1 MSRDFDV
8 IVSGAGV
15 AGASVAAALA
25 LRGVAAASRI
35 ALVAEQFISRPEP
48 GADWDLRVFALSRAS
63 QRLLQATGAWP
74 TLPASRC
81 RPYERMC
88 VWDAADAPDS
98 AAALRFDA
106 AELHEPDL
114 GHMVEGPA
122 LQWAALEAARR
133 AGVAMIEARIT
144 AATFG
149 AAAAQLQLADS
160 RLLQAS
166 LVIGADG
173 ARSTLRTM
181 AGIEARGHAYH
192 QCGLVA
198 HVRTARPHRDTAWQR
213 FLPTGPLALL
223 PIDEE
228 RCSIVWSLPESRARE
243 LCAADAAA
251 FEDALEEASGAVLGR
266 CALSS
271 PRASFPLQ
279 LQYAVDYVRPRLA
292 LLGDAAHAVHPLA
305 GQGLNLGLRDAAA
318 LVEVLAA
325 ASPDSLGELAVLRRY
340 ERQRKSDNLLA
351 AAAFDGLNRLFSNSN
366 PLLGRLRSAGLAAVG
381 RLGPLKQVFAHA
393 ALGD

>member
-25 LRGVAAASRI
+25 IRGVAPPQRI
-35 ALVAEQFISRPEP
+35 ALVADHFTAPP
-48 GADWDLRVFALSRAS
+48 APATDWDLRVFAISRAS
-63 QRLLQATGAWP
+63 QRLLQATGAWAGI
-74 TLPASRC
+74 PAARC
-81 RPYERMC
+81 RAYERMC
-88 VWDAADAPDS
+88 VWDAADAPTS

-114 GHMVEGPA
+114 GHIVEGPA

-133 AGVAMIEARIT
+133 AGVAMIEARVS

-173 ARSTLRTM
+173 ARSGLRTM

-198 HVRTARPHRDTAWQR
+198 HVRTAQPHRDTAWQR

-223 PIDEE
+223 PIDAE
-228 RCSIVWSLPESRARE
+228 RVSIVWSLPAPRAQE
-243 LCAADAAA
+243 LCEADAAA
-251 FEDALEEASGAVLGR
+251 FEGALEEASGSVLGR

-271 PRASFPLQ
+271 GRASFPLQ
-279 LQYAVDYVRPRLA
+279 LQYAAEYVRPRLA

-318 LVEVLAA
+318 LVEVLAGA
-325 ASPDSLGELAVLRRY
+325 PADALGELAVLRRY

-381 RLGPLKQVFAHA
+381 RLPPLKHLFAHA